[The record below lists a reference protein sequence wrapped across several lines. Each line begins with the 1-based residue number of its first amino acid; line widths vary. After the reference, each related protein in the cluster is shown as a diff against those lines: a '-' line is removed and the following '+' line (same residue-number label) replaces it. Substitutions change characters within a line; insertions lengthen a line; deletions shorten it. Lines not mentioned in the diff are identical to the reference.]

1 MASKKS
7 IKKDVNNMVYDIVDE
22 SFMAMMMNDKNTAN
36 AEKLIDEAAEF
47 QDAML
52 DKINRAKGK
61 ADYNLKL
68 SEQRAQAT
76 VQYVISKGI
85 ASDRISGKGFGTS
98 ELKVACGSQCTEE
111 EHALNRRSEFLI
123 VKK

>member
-1 MASKKS
+1 
-7 IKKDVNNMVYDIVDE
+7 MVYDIVDE

-61 ADYNLKL
+61 ADYKVIRTEMEKAAINFVSKL
-68 SEQRAQAT
+68 N
-76 VQYVISKGI
+76 
-85 ASDRISGKGFGTS
+85 
-98 ELKVACGSQCTEE
+98 ELA
-111 EHALNRRSEFLI
+111 
-123 VKK
+123 